1 MICNGVEDFT
11 CNTSFVHCYK
21 LKTCSL
27 KEYFLYDRSETWGK
41 TSRDH
46 NYLSSFDLLPSLDG
60 CRSLTFHI
68 LILIILFL
76 FLNDVWKVNYKITS
90 FCSDCL
96 YDKHGFHMQIVLFL
110 ISKLGCNYYVQTCL
124 IFSPKKSAIEGI
136 LIFLQIICDRLF
148 YFILFYNDKFRIFH
162 WNRVKIQMILLGFTP
177 NQAI

>member
-1 MICNGVEDFT
+1 MLGFT
-11 CNTSFVHCYK
+11 SQHFLLITDWSVNTSCDV
-21 LKTCSL
+21 TV
-27 KEYFLYDRSETWGK
+27 GK
-41 TSRDH
+41 INSVGLPIWP
-46 NYLSSFDLLPSLDG
+46 YSSFDLLPSLDG

-124 IFSPKKSAIEGI
+124 IFFPMS
-136 LIFLQIICDRLF
+136 QVVMVTR
-148 YFILFYNDKFRIFH
+148 
-162 WNRVKIQMILLGFTP
+162 GFAP
-177 NQAI
+177 GFWSVI